1 MPDDARSAPALSNSW
16 WKALSGIALLA
27 LCACAS
33 QPPRPEPPPAP
44 LGDGV
49 AATRIP
55 ISFTSAEVAGAG
67 LDSIA
72 TWLSPEGDTWVIS
85 SGKESGQLFVFDGLS
100 GVLLQRIGTPGELAY
115 PNGVATFGDTLLVVE
130 RDGGMV
136 RVLSL
141 PDFEP
146 LGSFG
151 QGRLRAPY
159 GLWLHETA
167 PGEIEVYVTDSYQ
180 EPAPEPGRWQVP
192 ELAQLDQRIKRFR
205 VRLDETP
212 VRAWLL
218 ESFGGT
224 TEDSALRYVES
235 IAGDVAFDRL
245 VIAEEHPDFSRNGAL
260 VYSIAGHF
268 QGEHLGAG
276 LFQGDPE
283 GIALY
288 ECPSGN
294 GYWIATDQ
302 GDGDLMNR
310 FHVFDRATLD
320 YLGSV
325 GHPDLRNTDGI
336 ALHPVASERFPYG
349 VLYAVHDDRAIVALD
364 WRDIADA
371 LNLWLDCPE

>member
-1 MPDDARSAPALSNSW
+1 MPVDARSAPALSGSW
-16 WKALSGIALLA
+16 WKAFPGIVLLT

-33 QPPRPEPPPAP
+33 QPPRPEPPPGP
-44 LGDGV
+44 PGDGV

-55 ISFTSAEVAGAG
+55 ISFTSPEVADAG
-67 LDSIA
+67 VDSIT
-72 TWLSPEGDTWVIS
+72 TWLSPEGDTRVIAS
-85 SGKESGQLFVFDGLS
+85 AKDIGQLFVYDGLS
-100 GVLLQRIGTPGELAY
+100 GALLQRIGAPGELAY
-115 PNGVATFGDTLLVVE
+115 PNGVATFGDALLVVE
-130 RDGGMV
+130 RDRGV
-136 RVLSL
+136 VQVLSL
-141 PDFEP
+141 PEFEP

-151 QGRLRAPY
+151 EGRLRAPY

-167 PGEIEVYVTDSYQ
+167 PGEVEVYVTDSYQ
-180 EPAPEPGRWQVP
+180 DAGPEPGHLQVP
-192 ELAQLDQRIKRFR
+192 ALERLDQRIKRFR
-205 VRLDETP
+205 VRLDEFP

-218 ESFGGT
+218 DSFGGT

-245 VIAEEHPDFSRNGAL
+245 IIAEEHPDFSRNGAL
-260 VYSIAGHF
+260 VYSIEGRH
-268 QGEHLGAG
+268 QGETLGAG

-310 FHVFDRATLD
+310 FHVFDRATLA

-325 GHPDLRNTDGI
+325 GHPELRNTDGI

-349 VLYAVHDDRAIVALD
+349 VLYAVHDDRAIAALD